1 MVRRRLSPSMR
12 RLRTKLSST
21 IQAYP
26 ALAFFVLTYVYS
38 WLVWAPLL
46 TIPVDVASG
55 EYSTMAWVGVALLY
69 LGGFGPLVAAAIVV
83 KTGGGDIRT
92 WARQIVDWRVGLQW
106 WAIALGLPIF
116 ATVAVSILYISF
128 GGPYDIDS
136 MTPLLFYVPLLL
148 FTVVFSGGLNEEPG
162 WRGLALPILQ
172 ERHSALTASIVI
184 GVIWA
189 VWHVPLFFA
198 PVAPHSD
205 YPLISQILY
214 FPAVIVWSI
223 LLTWVYNGSASVLI
237 AMFLHAGLN
246 MAGGWIPLD
255 PEGIII
261 GGVVQEE
268 YVELVASLNL
278 SVYLIIGIVIVAVFG
293 WRRLARKEIPTRK
306 IAGFHSDNDSSGA
319 AK

>member
-1 MVRRRLSPSMR
+1 MR
-12 RLRTKLSST
+12 RLRVKLSST

-38 WLVWAPLL
+38 WLMWAPLL
-46 TIPVDVASG
+46 TISVDVASG
-55 EYSTMAWVGVALLY
+55 EYSTMAWGGVALMY

-92 WARQIVDWRVGLQW
+92 WARQIVDWHVGLQW
-106 WAIALGLPIF
+106 WVIALGLPIF
-116 ATVAVSILYISF
+116 ATVAVSILYILF
-128 GGPYDIDS
+128 GGPYDIGS
-136 MTPLLFYVPLLL
+136 MTPLLFYIPLLL
-148 FTVVFSGGLNEEPG
+148 FTVIFSGGLNEEPG

-172 ERHSALTASIVI
+172 ERHSALTASIII
-184 GVIWA
+184 GVVWA

-205 YPLISQILY
+205 YPMLSQILY

-237 AMFLHAGLN
+237 AMFFHAGLN
-246 MAGGWIPLD
+246 TAGGWIPLD

-261 GGVVQEE
+261 EDVVQEE
-268 YVELVASLNL
+268 YVELVAGLNL
-278 SVYLIIGIVIVAVFG
+278 SIYLIIGIAVVAVFG

-306 IAGFHSDNDSSGA
+306 IAGFHSNRDTSGAKNDS
-319 AK
+319 